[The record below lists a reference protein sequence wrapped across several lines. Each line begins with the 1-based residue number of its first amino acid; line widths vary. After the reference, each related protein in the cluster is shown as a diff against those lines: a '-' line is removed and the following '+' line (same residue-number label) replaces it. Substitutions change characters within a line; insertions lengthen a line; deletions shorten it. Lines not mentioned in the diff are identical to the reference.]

1 MNRVWLLFFVV
12 SGIQLAALLFN
23 FEEVRMLT
31 KPMLIPVLMYYYV
44 HQNPKPDRG
53 ILIALFFSFLGDVF
67 LLGEGSLYFL
77 LGLASFLATQ
87 ILYVIKTGERVVRTR
102 KNMILAG
109 LPYGI
114 YGLLLLILLYP
125 TLGNLM
131 PAVVLYAAVI
141 CAFGVF
147 SLIYWHQKLPKRNW
161 IAIGA
166 FLFIVSDSMLA
177 VNEFY
182 FQSNFFGPGVMVTY
196 LAAQGCITFFFKQD
210 ALVLSDHE

>member
-1 MNRVWLLFFVV
+1 
-12 SGIQLAALLFN
+12 
-23 FEEVRMLT
+23 MLT